1 MQKTAETTENQD
13 AWNIQIQ
20 GQFQPKRTRK
30 NTWYYL
36 KKTEKKK
43 MEEKQR
49 LEISEDSA
57 NKNTKGSDAGYDW
70 ADWIPVAFWMFRKNS
85 YGILC

>member
-1 MQKTAETTENQD
+1 
-13 AWNIQIQ
+13 
-20 GQFQPKRTRK
+20 
-30 NTWYYL
+30 
-36 KKTEKKK
+36 